1 MADKKNDIQTVEAT
15 RVLAVAQNSL
25 TVAQGGQI
33 ERPQRGGLPVK
44 FSRRDAIS
52 ATTEAIRTITEGIKS
67 GKPDPEAI
75 LNGAE
80 NACFVA
86 DNCEDVDDEI
96 RRVLGQMGGLFNGG

>member
-1 MADKKNDIQTVEAT
+1 MADKKNDRQTGAAT
-15 RVLAVAQNSL
+15 RALTPIVGGL

-52 ATTEAIRTITEGIKS
+52 ATTEAIKTITDGIRS
-67 GKPDPEAI
+67 GKPDPMAI
-75 LNGAE
+75 LNGAD

-96 RRVLGQMGGLFNGG
+96 KRVLGQVGGLFNGR